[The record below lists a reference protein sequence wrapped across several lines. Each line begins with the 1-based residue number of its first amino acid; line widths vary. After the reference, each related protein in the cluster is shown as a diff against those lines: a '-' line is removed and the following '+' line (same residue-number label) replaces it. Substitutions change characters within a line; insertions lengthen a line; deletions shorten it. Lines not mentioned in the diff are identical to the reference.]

1 MSDYF
6 DSPRNKTVRKSNELI
21 QKSRFNL
28 SIQQQKIML
37 YLISQITPY
46 DEKFKVYDFNITDFC
61 RVCGIEIGGK
71 NYNDLKN
78 HIHKL
83 VSSVIWMKLDD
94 DTETTMRWI
103 DKSTLK
109 YKSGRV
115 QIRLDEDLKPY
126 LLQLRENYTQY
137 DLVFTLTFKCKYT
150 IRLYELIKSIHFD
163 ELKPYIKTYTLDEL
177 RVLLG
182 AENYIRYN
190 DFFRFALNPAVN
202 EINNNTDK
210 TITFIPIKQGKK
222 VVEIKFEIETK
233 DIVERAEVR
242 AYAEKLLDKQITFF
256 DEGIINE

>member
-6 DSPRNKTVRKSNELI
+6 DTPRNKTVRKSNELI

-28 SIQQQKIML
+28 SMQQQKIML

-61 RVCGIEIGGK
+61 RVCGIEIGGTS
-71 NYNDLKN
+71 YAELKK

-163 ELKPYIKTYTLDEL
+163 ELN
-177 RVLLG
+177 G
-182 AENYIRYN
+182 ALY
-190 DFFRFALNPAVN
+190 LS
-202 EINNNTDK
+202 
-210 TITFIPIKQGKK
+210 
-222 VVEIKFEIETK
+222 
-233 DIVERAEVR
+233 
-242 AYAEKLLDKQITFF
+242 
-256 DEGIINE
+256 